1 MCIEDFTFQ
10 KNRIYF
16 PINHARVVFNI
27 SNYYQ
32 SFSSINSGQPEMQN
46 EFLFF
51 RKKIEDR
58 AHCTHS
64 SSAHFYGL
72 KTTIL
77 FNIAAIHVWKVAIW
91 KMKHVV
97 GVKWTNR
104 AHGE

>member
-32 SFSSINSGQPEMQN
+32 SFSSINSGQPEMQD

-51 RKKIEDR
+51 RKKK
-58 AHCTHS
+58 
-64 SSAHFYGL
+64 L
-72 KTTIL
+72 KIAPIALIL
-77 FNIAAIHVWKVAIW
+77 LQHIFTV
-91 KMKHVV
+91 
-97 GVKWTNR
+97 
-104 AHGE
+104 

>member
-51 RKKIEDR
+51 VKK
-58 AHCTHS
+58 
-64 SSAHFYGL
+64 L
-72 KTTIL
+72 KIAPIALIL
-77 FNIAAIHVWKVAIW
+77 LQHIFTV
-91 KMKHVV
+91 
-97 GVKWTNR
+97 
-104 AHGE
+104 